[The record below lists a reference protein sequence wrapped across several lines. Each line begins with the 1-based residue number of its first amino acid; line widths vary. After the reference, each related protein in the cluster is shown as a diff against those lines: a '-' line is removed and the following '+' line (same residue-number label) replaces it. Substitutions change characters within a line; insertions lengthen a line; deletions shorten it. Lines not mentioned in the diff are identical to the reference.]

1 MVSPLLLLRR
11 KFIKPTVR
19 GLISGFDPGA
29 VSFARASAGTRFN
42 IARKLVSEAN
52 DVARFDYDPAN
63 SKSLGL
69 LIEPQRTNIFP
80 YSTMTGDQGGCPT
93 GWSTGNTFGGGGTP
107 VASIY
112 GNADGAV
119 AWSFTVSN
127 SRSFLAPMTYA
138 VSANTTYTYSALV
151 ESNPNSLPAH
161 AFLQFQNTPSGSSWV
176 FEKDWGYFVPSAGER
191 VSLTLTVG
199 ATSGGAIT
207 RFGLGVDAP
216 TTGTIIMSR
225 PQLEVNVPKA
235 SSYIPTTSSSAVTR
249 AADVLQFTIPSEIS
263 TLRYVFDDNST
274 QDVSVSSGA
283 YTVPT
288 NLNQKR
294 IKRIQAV

>member
-1 MVSPLLLLRR
+1 MNSFLL
-11 KFIKPTVR
+11 
-19 GLISGFDPGA
+19 FDK
-29 VSFARASAGTRFN
+29 RASLDWQLVGSLPVGASFHRASGGTDTNVRQ
-42 IARKLVSEAN
+42 LVESLAV
-52 DVARFDYDPAN
+52 DVPRFDYDPIN
-63 SKSLGL
+63 GQSLGL
-69 LIEPQRTNIFP
+69 LIEAQRTNIFTN
-80 YSTMTGDQGGCPT
+80 STMTGDQGGCPT

-127 SRSFLAPMTYA
+127 SRSFIAPMTYA

-176 FEKDWGYFVPSAGER
+176 FEKDGGYFVPSAGER

-249 AADVLQFTIPSEIS
+249 AADQLGLTVPPAVS
-263 TLRYVFDDNST
+263 TLRYVFDDWSV
-274 QDVSVSSGA
+274 QDVAVSAGA
-283 YTVPT
+283 ILVPT
-288 NLNQKR
+288 NLNRSHVRR
-294 IKRIQAV
+294 IISR